1 MTPPVA
7 EAAVIDRLFHAQC
20 SLGASDLHL
29 CVGMPPLVRKDGQII
44 PLDAAFPA
52 LTDAA
57 LASLLEPIMPV
68 RNHEEFQ
75 ERHDT
80 DFAYEVPSLA
90 RFRANVFMDRQG
102 RGAVF
107 RQIP

>member
-29 CVGMPPLVRKDGQII
+29 CVGMPPLVRKDGQIM

-57 LASLLEPIMPV
+57 LASLLEPIIVVMLGVIVGSMVIAMYLPI
-68 RNHEEFQ
+68 FK
-75 ERHDT
+75 
-80 DFAYEVPSLA
+80 LA
-90 RFRANVFMDRQG
+90 
-102 RGAVF
+102 AVV
-107 RQIP
+107 